1 MKRPER
7 PKIAI
12 FLPIQ
17 LTHVPNLVEWVFSE
31 LMYFPGRLGALHLQA
46 RRLLYL
52 HVIDP
57 IRRAPHFCGPGFLLP
72 WPFHFLPLF
81 TQRLEKL
88 SEKGYEQRS
97 KREFGRYTEH

>member
-31 LMYFPGRLGALHLQA
+31 LMYFPVRLGALHLQA

-72 WPFHFLPLF
+72 WPFLFLPLF
-81 TQRLEKL
+81 TQRPRETVR
-88 SEKGYEQRS
+88 KGV
-97 KREFGRYTEH
+97 